1 MNLTVGQMISTAAIF
16 RNTTVAEI
24 ARAIG
29 MAPSVLY
36 RKINRNTL
44 KPWELSEIAE
54 ALGGEY
60 HFHFSFPNGSKIG
73 ALENQN
79 NIRPNKKIRGGPRL
93 PID

>member
-1 MNLTVGQMISTAAIF
+1 MNLTIGQMISTAAIF

-44 KPWELSEIAE
+44 KPWELSKIAE
-54 ALGGEY
+54 VLGGEY

-73 ALENQN
+73 ALEKQN
-79 NIRPNKKIRGGPRL
+79 HKSQAKKISRPK
-93 PID
+93 